1 MSSNPHIKEL
11 LHKFILNQCNAAEMR
26 EVADYFKQNQLTE
39 DFPTVDD
46 VKQFLGAAPQM
57 DIATADRIFKNIMIT
72 AEDAGPGPLKQ
83 KKINHKKYISIAAS
97 VVLLLSIGLVYQI
110 KLNDRKPSQPLLNN
124 NEITIQLDNGDVQVI
139 TETGQAALTDAN
151 GNVIGNQN
159 GSKIVYDTETSIENL
174 VFNTIRIPYG
184 KRFQLQ
190 LSDGTVVNLNAG
202 TTLRYPVRFIA
213 GQERLVFLDG
223 EAYFD
228 VAKDKKHPFIVNAGN
243 LNVRALGTHFNVSS
257 YAEDELTDVV
267 LEEGS
272 VALYTKNQKFDALTN
287 TLLKPGYKGS
297 FAKKDNSIDVKF
309 VNTDVYTSWI
319 FGELYFR
326 NMSFKYIAKK
336 LERHYNVTIENHNQK
351 LANEKF
357 NASFKQQPI
366 GVVLSYFNDIQ
377 RINYTIKD
385 DKITIK

>member
-11 LHKFILNQCNAAEMR
+11 LQKFILNQCNAAEMQ
-26 EVADYFKQNQLTE
+26 EVADYFEQNQLTE

-46 VKQFLGAAPQM
+46 VKQFFGTTPQM
-57 DIATADRIFKNIMIT
+57 NNATADRIFKKIMIT
-72 AEDAGPGPLKQ
+72 AEGARPIPLKR
-83 KKINHKKYISIAAS
+83 KKSDFKKYVGIAAS
-97 VVLLLSIGLVYQI
+97 VLLLLTIGLVYQI
-110 KLNDRKPSQPLLNN
+110 QSNDRKPNQPLLNT
-124 NEITIQLDNGDVQVI
+124 NEITIQLDNGDVQVL

-151 GNVIGNQN
+151 GNVVGNQK
-159 GSKIVYDTETSIENL
+159 GTKIVYDTEASIENL

-190 LSDGTVVNLNAG
+190 LSDGTVVHLNAG
-202 TTLRYPVRFIA
+202 TTLRYPVRFTA
-213 GQERLVFLDG
+213 GQDRLVFLDG

-243 LNVRALGTHFNVSS
+243 LYVRALGTHFNVSS
-257 YAEDELTDVV
+257 YSEDDLTDVV

-287 TLLKPGYKGS
+287 ILLKPGFKGS
-297 FAKKDNSIDVKF
+297 FAKKDSIIDVKS
-309 VNTDVYTSWI
+309 VNTDIYTSWI
-319 FGELYFR
+319 YGELYFR

>member
-1 MSSNPHIKEL
+1 MSNNPHLKEL
-11 LHKFILNQCNAAEMR
+11 LHKFILNQCNATEIM
-26 EVADYFKQNQLTE
+26 EVAEYFRQNQLTE

-46 VKQFLGAAPQM
+46 IKHLLNTMPQM
-57 DIATADRIFKNIMIT
+57 DAATADNIFNNIMIS
-72 AEDAGPGPLKQ
+72 AEDAEPIPLNRS
-83 KKINHKKYISIAAS
+83 KINYKKYISIAAS
-97 VVLLLSIGLVYQI
+97 VIVLLSIGLAYQI
-110 KLNDRKPSQPLLNN
+110 QSSNYVEKMPILKG
-124 NEITIQLDNGDVQVI
+124 NEITIQLDNGDVQVL

-151 GNVIGNQN
+151 GNIIGNQK
-159 GSKIVYDTETSIENL
+159 GSKIVYDTKTSIENL
-174 VFNTIRIPYG
+174 VYNTIRIPYG

-190 LSDGTVVNLNAG
+190 LSDGTIVHLNAG

-228 VAKDKKHPFIVNAGN
+228 VAKDKKHPFVVNAGN

-257 YAEDELTDVV
+257 YDEDDLTDVV

-272 VALYTKNQKFDALTN
+272 VAIYTKSQKFDVLKN
-287 TLLKPGYKGS
+287 TVLKPGYKGS
-297 FAKKDNSIDVKF
+297 FAKIGNSINVKP
-309 VNTDVYTSWI
+309 VSTDVYTSWI
-319 FGELYFR
+319 YGELYFR

-351 LANEKF
+351 LAGKKF

-366 GVVLSYFNDIQ
+366 GVVLSYFNDIE
-377 RINYTIKD
+377 RINYTVTD

>member
-1 MSSNPHIKEL
+1 MSNSPYIKIL
-11 LHKFILNQCNAAEMR
+11 LQKFILNQCNAEEIK
-26 EVADYFKQNQLTE
+26 EVAEYFKKNQLTD
-39 DFPTVDD
+39 DFPTVDE
-46 VKQFLGAAPQM
+46 VKELLGNMPLM
-57 DIATADRIFKNIMIT
+57 DTATAHSIFTNITVQNKRPIS
-72 AEDAGPGPLKQ
+72 
-83 KKINHKKYISIAAS
+83 INRKRGSYKKYISIAAS
-97 VVLLLSIGLVYQI
+97 VVVLLTVGLVYQI
-110 KLNDRKPSQPLLNN
+110 RSNNHKESLPLLKG
-124 NEITIQLDNGDVQVI
+124 NEITIQLENGDIQVL

-151 GNVIGNQN
+151 GNVVGNQK
-159 GSKIVYDTETSIENL
+159 GSKIKYDTNTSIENL
-174 VFNTIRIPYG
+174 VYNTIKIPYG

-190 LSDGTVVNLNAG
+190 LSDGTIVHLNAG

-228 VAKDKKHPFIVNAGN
+228 VAKDKKHPFVVNAGN

-257 YAEDELTDVV
+257 YDDDDLTDVV

-272 VALYTKNQKFDALTN
+272 VALYTKNQKFDALKN
-287 TLLKPGYKGS
+287 TVLKPGYKGS
-297 FAKKDNSIDVKF
+297 FAKKDSSIDVKS
-309 VNTDVYTSWI
+309 VSTDVYTSWI
-319 FGELYFR
+319 YGELYFR
-326 NMSFKYIAKK
+326 NMSFKNIAKK
-336 LERHYNVTIENHNQK
+336 LERHYNVTIHNQNQK

-385 DKITIK
+385 DTITIK